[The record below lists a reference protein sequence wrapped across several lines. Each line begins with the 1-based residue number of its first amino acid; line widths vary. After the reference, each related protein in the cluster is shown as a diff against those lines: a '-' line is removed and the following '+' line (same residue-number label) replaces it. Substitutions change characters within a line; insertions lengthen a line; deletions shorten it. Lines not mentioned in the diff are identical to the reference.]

1 MRDCI
6 HWNKQLHTLL
16 RYYWGSR
23 LSIQQIAEQLGTT
36 YQAITSQARILKL
49 PRKKHA
55 KRVWTPERCDQLRRA
70 WERHRTCADVAKAM
84 GMTELACY
92 AQAASMRLPFRT
104 KTGPRRGAKPRKWTP
119 EETQRLLNLWDC
131 NMSAS
136 QIAQSM
142 GNGITRNPVM
152 GRIHRIRLGSVKS
165 ESNYVP
171 RAAG

>member
-6 HWNKQLHTLL
+6 HWNNQLHTLL
-16 RYYWGSR
+16 RYYWNSR
-23 LSIQQIAEQLGTT
+23 LSIQQIAEQFGTT

-84 GMTELACY
+84 GMTELAVY
-92 AQAASMRLPFRT
+92 AQAATMRLPFRT
-104 KTGPRRGAKPRKWTP
+104 KTGPRRGAVPRPWTSA
-119 EETQRLLNLWDC
+119 EYTRAINLWDLG
-131 NMSAS
+131 MSGS
-136 QIAQSM
+136 EIAREL
-142 GNGITRNPVM
+142 GRTRNSVI
-152 GRIHRIRLGSVKS
+152 GKIHRITSNCDKS
-165 ESNYVP
+165 NSNYVP